1 MSLFI
6 LFWRLTLVPLVELD
20 LDVSDVAGDVAGEVV
35 VARAA
40 AVVAEVVLLTP
51 GLRRGR

>member
-20 LDVSDVAGDVAGEVV
+20 LDVSDIAGDVAGEVV

-40 AVVAEVVLLTP
+40 AVVAEVVLLAP